1 MTPFIVA
8 SVLIVAVA
16 LAYFL
21 LKPDIVTV
29 PEEERVII
37 YRLGRFDRVAGP
49 GLVLLSRDIDE
60 IKRRFSTRN
69 EPQNVA
75 VDGLMMYGIPV
86 GLTVN
91 LWCRYDPV
99 RAAGGDRDRLRELAQ
114 FSEAERYEQLAVR
127 LREALVRHM
136 NALEQRAPLPPT
148 ATVVDMIVPILPGVP
163 TCVEILQGAQRD
175 LVQTLPALGLYLDLD
190 ANHSPVITNL
200 RLPEDMSKGFSRGR
214 AAALLR
220 MQLPDLPDSMMVHM
234 LESIEGL
241 APLRIQ
247 EIRQVGNAVGAATEA
262 RWTDEDGTM
271 VRVPLAAGP
280 TPPHERAAGPAEA
293 PADQPVADTSHL
305 SHGDLAL
312 LKRVPRDPAGKR
324 RVA

>member
-8 SVLIVAVA
+8 IVLIVAVA

-49 GLVLLSRDIDE
+49 GLVLLSRDIDVVQ
-60 IKRRFSTRN
+60 RRFNTRN
-69 EPQNVA
+69 KPQNVA

-86 GLTVN
+86 GLTIN

-99 RAAGGDRDRLRELAQ
+99 RAAGGDRERLRELVQ
-114 FSEAERYEQLAVR
+114 FSESERHEQLAVR

-136 NALEQRAPLPPT
+136 SALEQRAPLPPT
-148 ATVVDMIVPILPGVP
+148 ATVVDMVVPILPGVP
-163 TCVEILQGAQRD
+163 TCVEILQNVQRE
-175 LVQTLPALGLYLDLD
+175 LVQTLPALGLYGD
-190 ANHSPVITNL
+190 ANHPLVITNL

-214 AAALLR
+214 AVALLR
-220 MQLPDLPDSMMVHM
+220 LQLPDLPDSMMVHM

-241 APLRIQ
+241 APLRVH
-247 EIRQVGNAVGAATEA
+247 EIRQVGNAGGAMSEA
-262 RWTDEDGTM
+262 RWTDDDGTL

-280 TPPHERAAGPAEA
+280 TPPDKA
-293 PADQPVADTSHL
+293 PKHTDPIADQTVSQTTRL
-305 SHGDLAL
+305 SQSDLAV
-312 LKRVPRDPAGKR
+312 LKRVPRESAGQR
-324 RVA
+324 RAA

>member
-8 SVLIVAVA
+8 IVLIVAAA

-49 GLVLLSRDIDE
+49 GLVLLSRDIDVVQ
-60 IKRRFSTRN
+60 RRFSTRN

-86 GLTVN
+86 GLTIN

-99 RAAGGDRDRLRELAQ
+99 RAAGGDRARLRDLAQ
-114 FSEAERYEQLAVR
+114 FSEAERHEQLAVL

-175 LVQTLPALGLYLDLD
+175 LVRTLPALGLYLDADHPL
-190 ANHSPVITNL
+190 VITNL

-271 VRVPLAAGP
+271 VRVSLAAG
-280 TPPHERAAGPAEA
+280 TPPTQERAARPAEA
-293 PADQPVADTSHL
+293 AADPPAPTAPHL
-305 SHGDLAL
+305 SHEDLRL
-312 LKRVPRDPAGKR
+312 LKRVPREPAETR

>member
-1 MTPFIVA
+1 MVPFVVVIVLLVIA
-8 SVLIVAVA
+8 A

-21 LKPDIVTV
+21 LRPDIKIV
-29 PEEERVII
+29 PEEERLVI

-49 GLVLLSRDIDE
+49 GPILLSRDIDE
-60 IKRRFSTRN
+60 IKRHFSIRN

-99 RAAGGDRDRLRELAQ
+99 RAAGGDRERLRELVQ
-114 FSEAERYEQLAVR
+114 FSESERHEHLAVQ
-127 LREALVRHM
+127 LRDALVHYM
-136 NALEQRAPLPPT
+136 SALEQRAPLPPT
-148 ATVVDMIVPILPGVP
+148 ATIVDMIVPILPGVP
-163 TCVEILQGAQRD
+163 TCVEILQNVQRE
-175 LVQTLPALGLYLDLD
+175 LAHTLPALGLYSD
-190 ANHSPVITNL
+190 ASHPLVITHL
-200 RLPEDMSKGFSRGR
+200 RLPEDMTKGFSRGR
-214 AAALLR
+214 AASLLR

-241 APLRIQ
+241 APLRIH
-247 EIRQVGNAVGAATEA
+247 EIRQVGNGANSGLEA
-262 RWTDEDGTM
+262 RWTDEDM
-271 VRVPLAAGP
+271 LFREPLNAG
-280 TPPHERAAGPAEA
+280 TPPPHDKAASPAEA
-293 PADQPVADTSHL
+293 PADQPAPEPSHL

-312 LKRVPRDPAGKR
+312 LKRVPREPAGKR